1 MFDSLPDAENE
12 AEETRVPNEEKS
24 SWWIGRWAHV
34 IAMVAFSV
42 LYFPFTDHFW
52 SWQLAITLSYVV
64 FMLCCTCGLAF
75 RDSDDL
81 FGNPKVV
88 QYMGDLLIRQIV
100 ILALVSVVAYFWRYL
115 RQDLPAWIAQTGHR
129 LSLWDMFG
137 LVLAYVIAFREASW
151 MANKI
156 KGRFPELEETF

>member
-1 MFDSLPDAENE
+1 MFDSLPDEEN
-12 AEETRVPNEEKS
+12 AAKASNNDQQS
-24 SWWIGRWAHV
+24 SWWIGRWSHV
-34 IAMVAFSV
+34 IAMIVFSL
-42 LYFPFTDHFW
+42 LYFPFADRFW
-52 SWQLAITLSYVV
+52 SWQVAITVSYIM
-64 FMLCCTCGLAF
+64 FMLCCTCGMAF
-75 RDSDDL
+75 RDSDDF
-81 FGNPKVV
+81 FGNLTVA

-115 RQDLPAWIAQTGHR
+115 KQVLPAWIAQTGHR

-137 LVLAYVIAFREASW
+137 LVLAYVIAVREASW

>member
-1 MFDSLPDAENE
+1 MFDSLSDVEDE
-12 AEETRVPNEEKS
+12 ARPSKEDQKS

-34 IAMVAFSV
+34 IAMLAFSV
-42 LYFPFTDHFW
+42 LYFPFADRFW
-52 SWQLAITLSYVV
+52 SWQIAITLSYVV

-81 FGNPKVV
+81 FGNLKVARFI
-88 QYMGDLLIRQIV
+88 GDLLTRQIV
-100 ILALVSVVAYFWRYL
+100 ILVLVSVVAYFWHFL
-115 RQDLPAWIAQTGHR
+115 KQVLPGWIAQTGHR

-137 LVLAYVIAFREASW
+137 LVLAYVIAVREASW